1 MCVTITAVITLIQ
14 IITITITEQ
23 IILIML
29 TGITITI
36 IITDTITDTECT
48 TIRIEITDITD
59 SRLYTEMLLT
69 GKV

>member
-14 IITITITEQ
+14 IITIAITEQ

-36 IITDTITDTECT
+36 IITDTITYTECT

-69 GKV
+69 EKV

>member
-1 MCVTITAVITLIQ
+1 
-14 IITITITEQ
+14 
-23 IILIML
+23 ML

-69 GKV
+69 EKA

>member
-14 IITITITEQ
+14 IITIAITEQ

-69 GKV
+69 KKV

>member
-1 MCVTITAVITLIQ
+1 MCVTITADNTLIQ

-36 IITDTITDTECT
+36 IITDTITDTEYT

-69 GKV
+69 EKA